1 MKTIEFT
8 AQSGA
13 HMFIEKYLEK
23 DDCVK
28 IEFWRYVLSSMLMSR
43 PNKKRHIKHILTI
56 ALTLFSSIN
65 FQRSIKSCIFVVSK

>member
-13 HMFIEKYLEK
+13 RMFIEKYLEK

-28 IEFWRYVLSSMLMSR
+28 IEFWRYGIIYADRRCVLSSMLMSR
-43 PNKKRHIKHILTI
+43 PNKKRLIEMY
-56 ALTLFSSIN
+56 
-65 FQRSIKSCIFVVSK
+65 